1 MPQLLLE
8 LFQEE
13 IPARMQA
20 AAADDLK
27 RLIVRGLTDRG
38 LTPENTR
45 VFVTPRRLALV
56 IDDLPAASAHVREEL
71 KGPRTSAP
79 DAALA
84 GFLRKTGLTKDQ
96 LTIQADPKGDVYLAI
111 IERPGRPAADI
122 IPEAVIETIRA
133 FPWPKSM
140 TWEPSGL
147 RWVRPLRSILCLFDG
162 QVVPFD
168 IAGLT
173 ASNVT
178 RGHRQMAN
186 EPFEVRDFDDYVT
199 KLRERRVIL
208 DRAERMAMIDEQA
221 EIAAANA
228 GLVFRD
234 DPELLEEVAGLVEY
248 PVVLTAAF
256 DPAFLDVPQEVLIS
270 TMRKNQK
277 YFALYTE
284 AAQAPAATPTPIP
297 YPEEGAPA
305 PVSKDELRLANHFL
319 VVANLE
325 ARDGGRAIIAGNE
338 KVVRARLS
346 DAKFFWDL
354 DRQTTLESR
363 LDKLKDIVF
372 HAKLGTQWDRVQ
384 RIERL
389 AGVIAERIGADVNQ
403 AKLAARLAKADLVSG
418 TVQEFPEVQGIIGGY
433 LAKAEGL
440 PDAVATAI
448 AEHYKPQ
455 GPTDSVPTDKVA
467 IAVALA
473 DKLDTL
479 VGFFAIDEK
488 PTGSKDP
495 YALRRAAIGLVRTI
509 VETETRLEII
519 HLAVAI
525 IERGSKVRSPELFV
539 SPATISLPPEPG
551 AEDLAKLSDIME
563 ARLASLAVAK
573 AAAGFITERLKIQL
587 RDNGV
592 RFDVADAAF
601 SPADDDGIRL
611 DLFLLVRRVEA
622 LQSFLATDDGAN
634 LLAGYKR
641 AANILRIEEKKDGA
655 PAAGTIDSAL
665 LTAPQEKSLSAAID
679 AAAPRIEQAIAAEDF
694 AAAMTALAALRAPV
708 DAFFETVKVNDE
720 DKPTRANRLA
730 LLARIKHAAH
740 LVADFSKIEG

>member
-1 MPQLLLE
+1 MPQFLLE

-20 AAADDLK
+20 QAADDLK
-27 RLIVRGLTDRG
+27 RLILRGLTDRG
-38 LTPENTR
+38 LAASDAR

-56 IDDLPAASAHVREEL
+56 IDDLPAASADVREEL
-71 KGPRTSAP
+71 KGPRTTAP

-84 GFLRKTGLTKDQ
+84 GFLKKTGLTKDQ
-96 LTIQADPKGDVYLAI
+96 LTTQADAKGEVYLAV
-111 IERPGRPAADI
+111 IERPGRAAAEI
-122 IPEAVIETIRA
+122 IPEVVVETIKA

-140 TWEPSGL
+140 KWEPSGL
-147 RWVRPLRSILCLFDG
+147 QWVRPLRSLICLFDG
-162 QVVPFD
+162 KVVSVE

-186 EPFEVRDFDDYVT
+186 ATFEVADFADYES

-208 DRAERMAMIDEQA
+208 DPAERRAMVDEQA

-234 DPELLEEVAGLVEY
+234 DDELLAEVAGLVEY
-248 PVVLTAAF
+248 PVVLTGAF
-256 DPAFLDVPQEVLIS
+256 DPSFLDVPQEVLIS

-277 YFALYTE
+277 YFALTD
-284 AAQAPAATPTPIP
+284 AN
-297 YPEEGAPA
+297 G
-305 PVSKDELRLANHFL
+305 KLAEKFL

-325 ARDGGRAIIAGNE
+325 ARDGGKAIIEGNE

-363 LDKLKDIVF
+363 LPKLKDIVF
-372 HAKLGTQWDRVQ
+372 HAKLGTQADRIA

-389 AGVIAERIGADVNQ
+389 AGEIAARIGADVEQ
-403 AKLAARLAKADLVSG
+403 AKLAARLCKADLVSG
-418 TVQEFPEVQGIIGGY
+418 TVGEFPEVQGIIGGY

-440 PDAVATAI
+440 PAAVATAI
-448 AEHYKPQ
+448 ADHYKPQ
-455 GPTDSVPTDKVA
+455 GPGDSVPTDPVA

-495 YALRRAAIGLVRTI
+495 FALRRAALGVVRIVLDVKLRLDLAGLV
-509 VETETRLEII
+509 L
-519 HLAVAI
+519 
-525 IERGSKVRSPELFV
+525 KELF
-539 SPATISLPPEPG
+539 
-551 AEDLAKLSDIME
+551 
-563 ARLASLAVAK
+563 
-573 AAAGFITERLKIQL
+573 ERVPSAPKVQI
-587 RDNGV
+587 
-592 RFDVADAAF
+592 DVADAQPDPTKTVHLQVSVPSDPTIDPVSAF
-601 SPADDDGIRL
+601 RARTRASAASIGTMLALKEFLFDRLTVQLRANGSRYDLVAAVVALADVTSENEHESEAAVFRSGL
-611 DLFLLVRRVEA
+611 DLVLLVRRVEA
-622 LQSFLATDDGAN
+622 LQAFLATDDGAN

-641 AANILRIEEKKDGA
+641 AANILRIEEKKDKASYAGA
-655 PAAGTIDSAL
+655 VDPGL
-665 LTAPQEKSLSAAID
+665 LASEEERSLYTAIATANDLIADE
-679 AAAPRIEQAIAAEDF
+679 IAAEKFDS
-694 AAAMTALAALRAPV
+694 AMGVLANLRGPV
-708 DAFFETVKVNDE
+708 DAFFEKVKVND
-720 DKPTRANRLA
+720 DDPAVRTNRLN
-730 LLARIKHAAH
+730 LLARIKQAAH

>member
-1 MPQLLLE
+1 MPQFLLE

-20 AAADDLK
+20 QAADDLK
-27 RLIVRGLTDRG
+27 RLLTRALDQRGLKAATA
-38 LTPENTR
+38 TAY
-45 VFVTPRRLALV
+45 VTPRRLTLV
-56 IDDLPAASAHVREEL
+56 IDDLPSASAAVREEL

-84 GFLRKTGLTKDQ
+84 GFLKKTGLTKDQ
-96 LTIQADPKGDVYLAI
+96 LTIQADPKGDVYLAV

-122 IPEAVIETIRA
+122 IPEAVIETINN

-140 TWEPSGL
+140 VWAPIGVS
-147 RWVRPLRSILCLFDG
+147 WVRPLRSVLCLFDG
-162 QVVPFD
+162 RTVEFQVGTGNSPYV
-168 IAGLT
+168 IVSGNT
-173 ASNVT
+173 T

-186 EPFEVRDFDDYVT
+186 EPFEVQDFEDYRNR
-199 KLRERRVIL
+199 LAERRVVL
-208 DRAERMAMIDEQA
+208 DREDRKAMIVEQA
-221 EIAAANA
+221 HAAAARA

-277 YFALYTE
+277 YFALVDE
-284 AAQAPAATPTPIP
+284 AGKLAEKFLI
-297 YPEEGAPA
+297 
-305 PVSKDELRLANHFL
+305 VS
-319 VVANLE
+319 NLE
-325 ARDGGRAIIAGNE
+325 ARDGGTAIIAGNE

-354 DRQTTLESR
+354 DRKTTLDSR
-363 LDKLKDIVF
+363 LEKLKDIVF
-372 HAKLGTQWDRVQ
+372 HAKLGSQWDRVQ

-389 AGVIAERIGADVNQ
+389 AGEIAERIGADVEQ
-403 AKLAARLAKADLVSG
+403 AKLAARLCKADLVSG

-455 GPTDSVPTDKVA
+455 GPTDSVPNDKVA
-467 IAVALA
+467 IAAALA

-495 YALRRAAIGLVRTI
+495 FALRRAAIGCVRI
-509 VETETRLEII
+509 VISSQIRLE
-519 HLAVAI
+519 LASICAMH
-525 IERGSKVRSPELFV
+525 S
-539 SPATISLPPEPG
+539 
-551 AEDLAKLSDIME
+551 
-563 ARLASLAVAK
+563 ARLAAKSIFTEAFEPFKK
-573 AAAGFITERLKIQL
+573 AAVQLERDSKFSAALSVLDMASDKIKAFPDEISNEMLEGLAGA
-587 RDNGV
+587 GV
-592 RFDVADAAF
+592 DAAVF
-601 SPADDDGIRL
+601 ILERATAALVDRGLSNDAVTACLFDSGSSS
-611 DLFLLVRRVEA
+611 DLVLLVRRVEA
-622 LQSFLATDDGAN
+622 LQAFLATDDGAN

-655 PAAGTIDSAL
+655 PAADTVDPTL
-665 LTAPQEKSLSAAID
+665 LTAPEEKSLSAAID

-708 DAFFETVKVNDE
+708 DAFFESVKVND
-720 DKPTRANRLA
+720 DDRPTRANRLA

-740 LVADFSKIEG
+740 LVADFSRIEG